1 MNKIQLFHLLPAA
14 KLRSIYCDEQT
25 LDSTLFSML
34 YDTFGDVPVFVH
46 IASTRVQCHRSINL
60 KHALTAGRTALVLA
74 RLHLQ
79 FRRKNTTLGW
89 VSLCVE
95 FQRPLILC
103 QCQKPTI
110 WMTPCL
116 AAAFVRLI
124 SPSGCPSFPRAVA
137 V

>member
-95 FQRPLILC
+95 FQRPLIVC
-103 QCQKPTI
+103 Q
-110 WMTPCL
+110 
-116 AAAFVRLI
+116 
-124 SPSGCPSFPRAVA
+124 
-137 V
+137 